1 MRGTVQ
7 VILDFL
13 ANAAWQVTAVALVAT
28 LGNYLLRSFT
38 RARHAVWVAALVLSF
53 LLPLWTSLP
62 RFKDERPSLP
72 FTQATITEP
81 VTLTAVKLPES
92 GSIAEASTN
101 PGLHVGEKM
110 AFILLAGYLLLFAYR
125 TFKLSRA
132 WLKTRATRQSATLLI
147 PEGNLGRI
155 FEQCKQEF
163 DVSRVTMLTSRS
175 LHTAATTGV
184 FNPSIILP
192 EELLRAGDDNA
203 LAAAV
208 GHELVHIARRDYLLN
223 LIYELI
229 FLPLSFHPAA
239 ALMKRRITQ
248 TRELRCDEVVAER
261 LLHPEVYARSLVRL
275 AGLAIPFPGRAQTMI
290 VGISDADI
298 LEVRIMSL
306 LKRTKSN
313 LRRKTFL
320 LIAAAIL
327 LALPAVAASSFAVH
341 FKIDPAGASAS
352 AQEPSS
358 EVVERKRRLER
369 EAVEGKQRLDR
380 QIQELKQAMEQAP
393 NADTRAR
400 LEADLKHL
408 MEEKRAYANTSDG
421 KLYFLRVDEEGRRRE
436 LEMKQKHDTE
446 LAKQARLSMDQA
458 IQIATSKIP
467 GKVLEASLVGER
479 WSGEGELAK
488 PSLVLYHLV
497 ILSGDDANP
506 TTIHVFVN
514 AADGSIVKTEREER
528 KRENPELINSNRSA
542 EKALDGGVLNGKA
555 TSLPVPEYPTIARQA
570 RVSGSV
576 NVEVLIDETGNVVE
590 AHSVSGHPLLQAA
603 AVSAA
608 RQATFAPTRLNGEPV
623 MIRGV
628 ITYSF
633 LAQ

>member
-1 MRGTVQ
+1 MRGTAQ

-13 ANAAWQVTAVALVAT
+13 ANAAWQVTAIALVAT

-38 RARHAVWVAALVLSF
+38 RARHAVWVAALILSF
-53 LLPLWTSLP
+53 LLPLSTSLLSSKGESP
-62 RFKDERPSLP
+62 RIP
-72 FTQATITEP
+72 FTQSAITEP
-81 VTLTAVKLPES
+81 VTLTAAKLAEP
-92 GSIAEASTN
+92 GIATVATD
-101 PGLHVGEKM
+101 PGLHVSEKF

-125 TFKLSRA
+125 SFKLIRA
-132 WLKTRATRQSATLLI
+132 GLKTRATRKSAALLV
-147 PEGNLGRI
+147 PEGNLSRI

-163 DVSRVTMLTSRS
+163 KVSRVTMLTSRS

-184 FNPSIILP
+184 FIPSIILP

-275 AGLAIPFPGRAQTMI
+275 AGLAIPFTRRTQTMI

-313 LRRKTFL
+313 LRRKTLL

-327 LALPAVAASSFAVH
+327 LALPAVVAASFAVH
-341 FKIDPAGASAS
+341 FKIDPAVAGAS

-358 EVVERKRRLER
+358 ESIERRRKLER
-369 EAVEGKQRLDR
+369 EAVENNQRMEK
-380 QIQELKQAMEQAP
+380 QIQELKQAIEQTP
-393 NADTRAR
+393 NAEGKAR
-400 LEADLKHL
+400 LEAELKHL
-408 MEEKRAYANTSDG
+408 MEEKRSYANTSEG
-421 KLYFLRVDEEGRRRE
+421 KFFLLRNDAEGQRRE
-436 LEMKQKHDTE
+436 ILMKQKRDTE
-446 LAKQARLSMDQA
+446 LAKLARISMDQA
-458 IQIATSKIP
+458 IQIATSKVP

-479 WSGEGELAK
+479 WSGEGELAR

-497 ILSGDDANP
+497 ILSGDDP
-506 TTIHVFVN
+506 DPVTSHVLVN
-514 AADGSIVKTEREER
+514 ASDGTIVKTEREER

-542 EKALDGGVLNGKA
+542 ERALDGGVLNGKA
-555 TSLPVPEYPTIARQA
+555 TSLPVPEYPLSARQA
-570 RVSGSV
+570 HVSGSV

-590 AHSVSGHPLLQAA
+590 ARSVSGHPLLQAA

-608 RQATFAPTRLNGEPV
+608 RQATFAPTRYNGEPV
-623 MIRGV
+623 RIKGV
-628 ITYSF
+628 VIYNF
-633 LAQ
+633 VAQ